1 MKSKS
6 ILVFLQESYYLDNVN
21 TVLKNIEYD
30 ECFFISKKKINRID
44 KSNQIHVNNLFNLI
58 KFVLQ
63 RKSFDCLMA
72 ANVDD
77 LYFQIIFKFISFK
90 SFITFDEGQRSVIK
104 GDRYFRMTFPET
116 KNRRNKLLNFLFG
129 FPFPNGEYFK
139 KSSTHYTFYDPLK
152 IEHNLQNHS
161 NLILLNK
168 NDNSKNIKKIFI
180 GISSNWRYMKK
191 QKLSVNSHVFESKLK
206 KAAKVVNNIRP
217 DIYLM
222 HPREDEDFISLLDEK
237 ILILRELRGK
247 SHQFINSLSKH
258 NDVRVYNDRSGVLY
272 DLGDEIH
279 IELID
284 IFDRFESNEYEK
296 YFQSLKNFRIKM
308 GVKSEHTQI
317 KDSSY
322 YL

>member
-6 ILVFLQESYYLDNVN
+6 ILVFLQESYYLDNVY
-21 TVLKNIEYD
+21 TVLENIEYD
-30 ECFFISKKKINRID
+30 KCFFISKKKINRID
-44 KSNQIHVNNLFNLI
+44 KSHQIHINNLFNLI
-58 KFVLQ
+58 KFILQ
-63 RKSFDCLMA
+63 RKSFDCLIA

-77 LYFQIIFKFISFK
+77 FYFQIIFKFISFK

-104 GDRYFRMTFPET
+104 GDRYFSMTFPET

-139 KSSTHYTFYDPLK
+139 KSSAHYTFYDPLK

-180 GISSNWRYMKK
+180 GISSNWRFMKNE
-191 QKLSVNSHVFESKLK
+191 KLSVNSHVFESKLK
-206 KAAKVVNNIRP
+206 KAAKVVNNIQP

-222 HPREDEDFISLLDEK
+222 HPREDEDFIALLDEK

-247 SHQFINSLSKH
+247 SHQFINSLSKY

-272 DLGDEIH
+272 DLSDEIH

-308 GVKSEHTQI
+308 GVKPEHTQI
-317 KDSSY
+317 KDSNY